1 MNILGLSSGAQVGPD
16 QACPQ
21 ACEGRESLGF
31 SIWSIT
37 SLAHTDSFPSSV
49 PVGIP
54 FVYFS
59 HLIAVA
65 RTANS
70 VLNRSSERG
79 YPCLV

>member
-1 MNILGLSSGAQVGPD
+1 MP
-16 QACPQ
+16 
-21 ACEGRESLGF
+21 
-31 SIWSIT
+31 
-37 SLAHTDSFPSSV
+37 LAHTDSFPSSV

-70 VLNRSSERG
+70 VLNRSGESG

>member
-1 MNILGLSSGAQVGPD
+1 MP
-16 QACPQ
+16 
-21 ACEGRESLGF
+21 
-31 SIWSIT
+31 
-37 SLAHTDSFPSSV
+37 LAHTDSFPSSV

-70 VLNRSSERG
+70 VLNRSGES
-79 YPCLV
+79 LV